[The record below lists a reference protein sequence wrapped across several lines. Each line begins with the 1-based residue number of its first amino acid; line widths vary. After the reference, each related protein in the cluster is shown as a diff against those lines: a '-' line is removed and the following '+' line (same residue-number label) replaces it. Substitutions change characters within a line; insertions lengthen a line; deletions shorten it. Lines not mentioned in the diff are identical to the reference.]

1 MAEHFNKLTAAN
13 FQLAL
18 PLIPSETSIRAT
30 DELILNTFG
39 VVIPSI
45 NIDQEEQRWQGAKII
60 VPGGTIT
67 FDAFTTNFMVD
78 DNLDNWKVL
87 FDWITYI
94 NNNYNSFVGDYNN
107 YVIDA
112 SLRLTDNFGTQ
123 TRLITFKNMWIQ
135 SLGEVTLSQREG
147 EPVLECNATFSY
159 DRFVVA

>member
-13 FQLAL
+13 FQLAM
-18 PLIPSETSIRAT
+18 PLIPSETSIRST

-39 VVIPSI
+39 VVIPGV
-45 NIDQEEQRWQGAKII
+45 NIDQEEQRWQGGKII

-67 FDAFTTNFMVD
+67 FDAFNTSFMVD
-78 DNLDNWKVL
+78 ADLDNWKVL

-94 NNNYNSFVGDYNN
+94 NNNFDSFVGEYSN

-112 SLRLTDNFGTQ
+112 SLRLMDNFGAQ
-123 TRLITFKNMWIQ
+123 TRLITFKNLWIQ

-147 EPVLECNATFSY
+147 EPVMECTATFSY